1 MLRFVLDDPKTKKT
15 SKNVV
20 KKLPFVAKYF
30 IKCDKV
36 ILENGEASMF
46 VPDCYKYQKMCNK
59 ALDNYPHALGFVSD
73 CYKTQKTYN

>member
-1 MLRFVLDDPKTKKT
+1 MLRFVFDDPKTKKT

-20 KKLPFVAKYF
+20 KKPPFVAKYF

-36 ILENGEASMF
+36 ILENGEASML

>member
-1 MLRFVLDDPKTKKT
+1 MLRFVLDGLKTKRT

-20 KKLPFVAKYF
+20 KKLLFVAKYF

-36 ILENGEASMF
+36 ILENGETSVF

-59 ALDNYPHALGFVSD
+59 ALDNYPHALEANS
-73 CYKTQKTYN
+73 QRQIL

>member
-1 MLRFVLDDPKTKKT
+1 MLRFVLDGLKTKRA

-20 KKLPFVAKYF
+20 KKLLFVAKYF

-36 ILENGEASMF
+36 ILENGEASVF

-59 ALDNYPHALGFVSD
+59 ALDNYPHALEANS
-73 CYKTQKTYN
+73 QRQIL

>member
-1 MLRFVLDDPKTKKT
+1 MLRFVLDDLKTKKT

-20 KKLPFVAKYF
+20 KKLPFVTKYF
-30 IKCDKV
+30 IKRDKV

-59 ALDNYPHALGFVSD
+59 ALDNYPHALRFVSD
-73 CYKTQKTYN
+73 CYKTQKTCN

>member
-1 MLRFVLDDPKTKKT
+1 MLRFVLDGLKTKRA

-20 KKLPFVAKYF
+20 KKLLFVAKYF

-36 ILENGEASMF
+36 ILENGETSVF

-59 ALDNYPHALGFVSD
+59 ALDNYPHALEANS
-73 CYKTQKTYN
+73 QRQIL